1 MVAHEEGGVVI
12 KDFFLI
18 NKPSFFPNPLH
29 HMSFIEIH
37 LILDIGR

>member
-12 KDFFLI
+12 KYVLLI

-37 LILDIGR
+37 LILDKGR